1 MNKIRYSKKGD
12 FMFKTKST
20 IMLVDDEEDFVEMLD
35 LRLKEIGENVVTAYN
50 GSECLNILE
59 TQDIDVVIL
68 DVKMP
73 GMDGIE
79 VLQAIKKQYPLIEVI
94 MLTGH
99 GTIEIAI
106 QGMKLGAFDFLFKPA
121 DFDELT
127 EKLNQARERKRDQME
142 RIRKAEAAMLLRR
155 SRI

>member
-1 MNKIRYSKKGD
+1 
-12 FMFKTKST
+12 
-20 IMLVDDEEDFVEMLD
+20 MLVDDEEDFVEMLS
-35 LRLKEIGENVVTAYN
+35 LRLKEIDENVVAVYS
-50 GSECLNILE
+50 GSACLE
-59 TQDIDVVIL
+59 TLEKMEIDVIIL

-79 VLQAIKKQYPLIEVI
+79 ALQEIKKRYPLVEVI

-99 GTIEIAI
+99 GTMESAV

-121 DFDELT
+121 DFEELT
-127 EKLNQARERKRDQME
+127 GKLNQARQRKLDQME

-155 SRI
+155 SKI

>member
-1 MNKIRYSKKGD
+1 
-12 FMFKTKST
+12 MFKTKSY

-50 GSECLNILE
+50 GSECLNVLE

-106 QGMKLGAFDFLFKPA
+106 EGMKLGAFDFLFKPA

-127 EKLNQARERKRDQME
+127 EKLNQARQRKRDQME
-142 RIRKAEAAMLLRR
+142 RISKAEAAMLLRR

>member
-1 MNKIRYSKKGD
+1 
-12 FMFKTKST
+12 MFKTKST

-50 GSECLNILE
+50 GGDCLNILE

-79 VLQAIKKQYPLIEVI
+79 VLQAIKNN
-94 MLTGH
+94 T
-99 GTIEIAI
+99 
-106 QGMKLGAFDFLFKPA
+106 
-121 DFDELT
+121 
-127 EKLNQARERKRDQME
+127 
-142 RIRKAEAAMLLRR
+142 LL
-155 SRI
+155 

>member
-1 MNKIRYSKKGD
+1 
-12 FMFKTKST
+12 MFKTKST

-50 GSECLNILE
+50 GSEGLNVLK

-106 QGMKLGAFDFLFKPA
+106 EGMKLGAFDFLFKPA

-127 EKLNQARERKRDQME
+127 EKLNQARQRKRDQME
-142 RIRKAEAAMLLRR
+142 RISKAEAAMLLRR

>member
-1 MNKIRYSKKGD
+1 
-12 FMFKTKST
+12 MFKTKST

-50 GSECLNILE
+50 GSECLNVLE

-106 QGMKLGAFDFLFKPA
+106 EGMKLGAFDFLFKPA

-127 EKLNQARERKRDQME
+127 EKLNQARQRKRDQME